1 MQRDSVIFLCTGNIC
16 RSPMGEGLL
25 KHAIAG
31 LDDSSPLKK
40 LRVLSAGVYG
50 EDGMRATD
58 NAVVAL
64 KKVGVDI
71 SDHVAQTLTSD
82 MLKSCFAL
90 FAMTRS
96 HLQSV
101 MYDFPKEVL
110 PPHMMTLLTLVP
122 GAKSVDIM
130 DPYGY
135 GLRTYMDVRDE
146 IVSAIPYA
154 IKFLERELAK

>member
-31 LDDSSPLKK
+31 LDASSPLKK
-40 LRVLSAGVYG
+40 LRVMSAGVYG
-50 EDGMRATD
+50 EDGMRATH
-58 NAVVAL
+58 NAYLAL
-64 KKVGVDI
+64 QQVGIDI
-71 SDHVAQTLTSD
+71 SSHIAQTLTAD

-96 HLQSV
+96 HLQSA
-101 MYDFPKEVL
+101 MCDFPKDVL
-110 PPHMMTLLTLVP
+110 PPHMMTLLSLVP
-122 GAKSVDIM
+122 DSKNLDIM

-135 GLRTYMDVRDE
+135 DLRTYFEVRDE